1 MNNFVNKPNICQVCE
16 KSADVSCT
24 CYNSLRFWSLDN
36 LLCHKQK
43 NDHQP
48 INLPTNRQEVQ
59 VNECKII
66 KKKIEKTSKEVKN
79 KPIKLSKNVHK
90 MKKELKS
97 DFNLLLEAHTDLV
110 CCVIVTC
117 DNKYIIS
124 GSKDKTIRI

>member
-1 MNNFVNKPNICQVCE
+1 MIISPSIYQQTDKRS
-16 KSADVSCT
+16 KSMSAK
-24 CYNSLRFWSLDN
+24 
-36 LLCHKQK
+36 LL
-43 NDHQP
+43 
-48 INLPTNRQEVQ
+48 
-59 VNECKII
+59 
-66 KKKIEKTSKEVKN
+66 KKRIEKTSKEVKN